1 MRPRKVTIAG
11 GILLALLIAAAGRF
25 FLGGHPALPGQA
37 AAGAQPLQV
46 TADFYPMAEFARQV
60 GGGHATISTLV
71 KAGMEP
77 HDFEPLPRDIA
88 TLLQSQIFVYNGAG
102 MDPWAGRLLPD
113 LRQGRVTVVK
123 ASAGLPLLAATPE
136 AQAAATNIDPHVW
149 LDPVLAKREVDNIT
163 AGFIA
168 SDPAHRRDYTAHAA
182 AYKARLERLDADFRK
197 GLSACARRD
206 IITSHAAF
214 GYLARRYGL
223 HQVAISGLSPDT
235 EPSPRQLAEISR
247 FARAHQVHTIFFETL
262 VSPRLAQTIANET
275 GAKTLVLNP
284 LESLTKAQQARG
296 EDYLSLQ
303 RQNLNNLRIALE
315 CR

>member
-1 MRPRKVTIAG
+1 MRPRKATIAG
-11 GILLALLIAAAGRF
+11 GVLLALLLGAAGF
-25 FLGGHPALPGQA
+25 LLGGCTARPSQG
-37 AAGAQPLQV
+37 AAGSRPLQV

-60 GGGHATISTLV
+60 GGDRATITTLV

-102 MDPWAGRLLPD
+102 MDPWVDRLLPD

-136 AQAAATNIDPHVW
+136 EQATGTNTDPHVW
-149 LDPVLAKREVDNIT
+149 LDPVLAKREVDHIA

-168 SDPAHRRDYTAHAA
+168 RDPAHRRDYTAHAT
-182 AYKARLERLDADFRK
+182 AYKARLDGLDADFRK
-197 GLSACARRD
+197 GLSTCARRD

-223 HQVAISGLSPDT
+223 NQVAISGLSPDT

-262 VSPRLAQTIANET
+262 VSPRLAQTIASET
-275 GAKTLVLNP
+275 GANTLVLNP